1 MQSYFWR
8 PQLTK
13 VLVRL
18 VTVIAVCCYVTVAIS
33 AESSSW
39 QAEWEKVLAAAEKEG
54 ELSIYGQ
61 GRAGVGKSIQAFSQA
76 YPKIKLNF
84 IEGSGSDLAKKIMAE
99 KRAGKHLVDL
109 SIGGG
114 GTMVLVYQKAKL
126 LQPIAP
132 LLLLPEVRD
141 ETKWFSKKH
150 LYADP
155 DEQYVFMAQGDGG
168 SGIGAINTNLVKVN
182 EVQSWWDLLAP
193 KLKGKIVMTDP
204 NSAGNIGSWR
214 FLYYSSDLG
223 PDFIKRL
230 LTEASLTFAANEHQM
245 MDWVGSGKYDIH
257 VMAKLE
263 NTQNARKQGLPVMQ
277 VFSEKEGDALSTGSG
292 HLCVFNEAP
301 HPNATRVYV
310 NWFLSKQGQLAWQQ
324 YTGRNS
330 FRTDIPKDMLP
341 FKDEQTPKEGK
352 NYLLSS
358 LPKYADVGPLRKLVD
373 ETLAQVKQK

>member
-1 MQSYFWR
+1 MR
-8 PQLTK
+8 NNRGRRELAK
-13 VLVRL
+13 LVVLL
-18 VTVIAVCCYVTVAIS
+18 VAVVGVCFSVTVARS

-39 QAEWEKVLAAAEKEG
+39 QAEWEKVLAAAESEG

-61 GRAGVGKSIQAFSQA
+61 GRAGVGKAIQAFSQV

-114 GTMVLVYQKAKL
+114 GTMVMVYHRAKL

-141 ETKWFSKKH
+141 ETKWFSKRH

-155 DEQYVFMAQGDGG
+155 DERYVFMAQGDGG
-168 SGIGAINTNLVKVN
+168 SGIGAINTSLVKVD
-182 EVQSWWDLLAP
+182 EIQSWWDLLAP
-193 KLKGKIVMTDP
+193 KLKGRIVMTDP

-214 FLYYSSDLG
+214 FLYYSTDLG

-245 MDWVGSGKYDIH
+245 MDWVGSGKYNIH

-292 HLCVFNEAP
+292 HLCVFKETP
-301 HPNATRVYV
+301 HPNATRIYV

-341 FKDEQTPKEGK
+341 FKDEQAPKEGK

-358 LPKYADVGPLRKLVD
+358 LPKYEDVAPLRKLVD